1 MAESLTDTQKR
12 IIKQKMAGLSGKD
25 AKAQARILANDFNVD
40 ITRIYAHSRDVRPKR
55 KRRTDH
61 GTMRAIDPKHFD
73 TLAWYTVND
82 DYSADHISDV
92 ASANGLG
99 DVAKSTYNKHLRQ
112 QGINRRANKQDVRL
126 YKNFRAPFQNH
137 THQLDGTVSQQFYIA
152 DDFSIQ
158 YDDQLREY
166 YAKKKGLP
174 KGRRVLHLLSLIDDH
189 SRAIYAE
196 FTASNHTLSWM
207 NFLYNAWRLK
217 DDPFSF
223 PFHGIPKLVYTD
235 QDPIVTS
242 HKFQRAM
249 DVLLGSRK
257 NVLTHFPGN
266 PRAKGKVERA
276 FQVMQEFEKVTK
288 RKKWQSIEEANAD
301 LMDYLYKVNNR
312 RHGTIAEAPFE
323 CWIRIPA
330 ERLLAPPSEEIFRI
344 LHMDSIW
351 RQIRKNLTV
360 SINGKLWQLP
370 WRKPFVDYAGMAEK
384 REIYLFPDDD
394 SRIIV
399 VLDDKEYEVHYA
411 PQAINSTGRHA
422 ELPKPARL
430 QRREAL
436 QEKGDPGLKVTQ
448 IYKDKYARPYL
459 GKHAQKF
466 DEMRVTG
473 GKSTD
478 GPMRSPIWFKFEC
491 QKKYYF
497 ESPPTLAQEQFVK
510 QVFDGKTE
518 LPETELRPWL
528 EKLSKGEVDFGKA
541 AAAGGS
547 Q

>member
-25 AKAQARILANDFNVD
+25 AKAQARILANDFSVD

-61 GTMRAIDPKHFD
+61 GTMRAIDPKAFEK
-73 TLAWYTVND
+73 LAWYTVND
-82 DYSADHISDV
+82 DYSADHIADV
-92 ASANGLG
+92 ARANGLG
-99 DVAKSTYNKHLRQ
+99 DVATSTYNRHLRKD
-112 QGINRRANKQDVRL
+112 GINRNANKQDIRL
-126 YKNFRAPFQNH
+126 YQSWRAPFQNH

-152 DDFSIQ
+152 DDFSVQ
-158 YDDQLREY
+158 YDDKLKEY
-166 YAKKKGLP
+166 YAKKKGMP
-174 KGRRVLHLLSLIDDH
+174 KGRSVLHLLSLIDDH

-196 FTASNHTLSWM
+196 FTASNHSRSWM

-217 DDPFSF
+217 DDPFVF
-223 PFHGIPKLVYTD
+223 PFHGIPKFIYTD

-288 RKKWQSIEEANAD
+288 RKKWQSLQEANAD
-301 LMDYLYKVNNR
+301 LTDYLYKVNNR
-312 RHGTIAEAPFE
+312 RHSAIAEAPFE
-323 CWIRIPA
+323 CWIRIPQ
-330 ERLLAPPSEEIFRI
+330 ERLLAPPNEEIFRI

-351 RQIRKNLTV
+351 RQIRKNLTI

-370 WRKPFVDYAGMAEK
+370 WSKPFTNYGGMKEK

-399 VLDDKEYEVHYA
+399 ILDDKEYEVHYA
-411 PQAINSTGRHA
+411 EQTLRSSGRHA

-430 QRREAL
+430 VRREQL
-436 QEKGDPGLKVTQ
+436 QGSSDPGLKTTQ
-448 IYKDKYARPYL
+448 IYKEQYARKYM
-459 GKHAQKF
+459 GKHARKF
-466 DEMRVTG
+466 DENRVTG
-473 GKSTD
+473 GKPQD
-478 GPMRSPIWFKFEC
+478 GPMRSFIWFKIEC
-491 QKKYYF
+491 QKHYYF
-497 ESPPTLAQEQFVK
+497 ESPPTREQEAFVE
-510 QVFDGKTE
+510 QIFAGKLE
-518 LPETELRPWL
+518 LPEAELRPWL

-541 AAAGGS
+541 AAAGG
-547 Q
+547 QK